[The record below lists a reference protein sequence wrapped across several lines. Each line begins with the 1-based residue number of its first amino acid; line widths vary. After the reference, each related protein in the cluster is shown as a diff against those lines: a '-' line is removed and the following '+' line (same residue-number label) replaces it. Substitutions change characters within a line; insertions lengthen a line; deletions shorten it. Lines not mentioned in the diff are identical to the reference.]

1 MNDASPKTVLVIDD
15 NEGNLALFV
24 KALERAGYDTLEA
37 RDGMEGIRLAR
48 DHLRPDLIILDF
60 VLPDLSGK
68 DVIMLIKSDDALKEI
83 PVIATTAFPF
93 DDDDNPFDGLGFV
106 GCIRKPIDIPEFLE
120 LIASHLRKTD

>member
-48 DHLRPDLIILDF
+48 DHLRPDLIILD
-60 VLPDLSGK
+60 LD
-68 DVIMLIKSDDALKEI
+68 
-83 PVIATTAFPF
+83 
-93 DDDDNPFDGLGFV
+93 
-106 GCIRKPIDIPEFLE
+106 
-120 LIASHLRKTD
+120 